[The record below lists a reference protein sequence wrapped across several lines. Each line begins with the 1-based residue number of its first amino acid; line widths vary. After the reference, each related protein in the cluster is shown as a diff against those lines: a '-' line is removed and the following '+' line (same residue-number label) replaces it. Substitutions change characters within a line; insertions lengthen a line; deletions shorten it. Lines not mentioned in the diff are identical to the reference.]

1 MAARRSLRQRG
12 RTGEPGTALL
22 APLMLG
28 LGLALAC
35 LGLLLAVVSLGG
47 RASSSAQVRPCCTPL
62 PGAMR
67 SKIYRAVSEA
77 AWAEDKG
84 PGRWVE
90 GELSGG
96 GGQGDPTPFPAGAC
110 AGGAGGRR
118 GPGPSGEWLWVLMA
132 GCWAW
137 EVCVSGGCRECP
149 GCVAGRS

>member
-47 RASSSAQVRPCCTPL
+47 RASSSAQVRPRCTPL

-67 SKIYRAVSEA
+67 STIYRAVSEA
-77 AWAEDKG
+77 AWAEDEG

-96 GGQGDPTPFPAGAC
+96 GGQGDPTSFPAGAC
-110 AGGAGGRR
+110 PRGAGGRR
-118 GPGPSGEWLWVLMA
+118 GPGPSGEWLWVLVA

-137 EVCVSGGCRECP
+137 EVCVS
-149 GCVAGRS
+149 